1 MPDAAKTLK
10 KKVAFFRADAGTIDW
25 PFAIIVLILVAF
37 GLVMVFSASYA
48 TALYRFDDSFK
59 FIRQQAIFAFG
70 GVIVMFFVGYK
81 ICLLYTSCAL
91 WR

>member
-1 MPDAAKTLK
+1 MPDAAKELK
-10 KKVAFFRADAGTIDW
+10 RKAALFRADAGTIDW

-59 FIRQQAIFAFG
+59 FIRQQAIFAD
-70 GVIVMFFVGYK
+70 VYK
-81 ICLLYTSCAL
+81 RQVSQGILSFMEYIAP
-91 WR
+91 